1 MQSAHPWLVWSWCY
15 AHRLELACK
24 NALTSTLFKGIEEM
38 LLRLYF
44 LYEKSP
50 KKTRELEGIV
60 EDLKEVFELP
70 KGGNKPVRSQG
81 SRWINHKRKALPS
94 VVDRYGVY
102 INHLATLAEDKSLK
116 ADDRV
121 RLKGYLK
128 KWTQYR
134 ILLGSAMYID
144 ILKPP
149 SILSLSLQ
157 ESELDIVLGMKNIL
171 KSATALKSLASQ
183 SPFEWPTVKSLL
195 GKIKDEGRKKSYQG
209 AELKG
214 YSTATQ
220 EKAGKDA
227 LGDLTRLN
235 ENMRERLKWSDTK
248 LLRSLLVFL
257 ETQSWA
263 KQSTRGRHLVA
274 DSYSEDDI
282 QIEEDCS
289 LVEVQA
295 CVDHI
300 ATHFRLPLEAK
311 GVSIATL
318 QDEVEEA
325 VEYARTYLDIDRTK
339 YHKVW

>member
-1 MQSAHPWLVWSWCY
+1 VWLWCY
-15 AHRLELACK
+15 AQRLELACK

-38 LLRLYF
+38 LLTLYF

-60 EDLKEVFELP
+60 EDVKEVFELP

-81 SRWINHKRKALPS
+81 SRWINHKRKALLR
-94 VVDRYGVY
+94 VVDQYGVY
-102 INHLATLAEDKSLK
+102 INHLAEDKSLK
-116 ADDRV
+116 ADERV

-134 ILLGSAMYID
+134 IFLGSAMYID

-157 ESELDIVLGMKNIL
+157 DSELDIVLGMKNIL

-195 GKIKDEGRKKSYQG
+195 GKIKGEGGKKSFQG

-214 YSTATQ
+214 YSTAT
-220 EKAGKDA
+220 EEGAGKDT

-248 LLRSLLVFL
+248 LL
-257 ETQSWA
+257 
-263 KQSTRGRHLVA
+263 
-274 DSYSEDDI
+274 
-282 QIEEDCS
+282 
-289 LVEVQA
+289 
-295 CVDHI
+295 
-300 ATHFRLPLEAK
+300 
-311 GVSIATL
+311 
-318 QDEVEEA
+318 
-325 VEYARTYLDIDRTK
+325 
-339 YHKVW
+339 